1 MIKKIIFDLDGTLLF
16 ISDEWID
23 GYQKFID
30 KYNLSITPNELYV
43 CIGDF
48 EKDINNVIVNNKLMC
63 EYINSK
69 LDVNITES
77 MFKELLEI
85 YKDIPLLY
93 TEVVYDVLNYLYNKY
108 EIISYTNWY
117 TQNQIDRLKK
127 NNLDKFF
134 SKIYGWDKVQIKPS
148 REAINKII
156 ENDDIKEYVMI
167 GDNIALDLE
176 VPYSMGMNTIF
187 LNTKN
192 VEQNK
197 FKQIQKIEELKE
209 IL

>member
-108 EIISYTNWY
+108 EIISYTNW
-117 TQNQIDRLKK
+117 
-127 NNLDKFF
+127 
-134 SKIYGWDKVQIKPS
+134 
-148 REAINKII
+148 
-156 ENDDIKEYVMI
+156 
-167 GDNIALDLE
+167 
-176 VPYSMGMNTIF
+176 
-187 LNTKN
+187 
-192 VEQNK
+192 
-197 FKQIQKIEELKE
+197 
-209 IL
+209 